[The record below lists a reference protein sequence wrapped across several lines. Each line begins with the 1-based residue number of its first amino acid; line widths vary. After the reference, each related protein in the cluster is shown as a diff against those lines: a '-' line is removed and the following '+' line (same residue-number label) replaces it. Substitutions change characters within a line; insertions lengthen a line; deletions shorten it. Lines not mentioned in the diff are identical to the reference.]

1 MPRKPLIRSLYEFPM
16 TGDEIEAK
24 SFETID
30 SEAQGSGFSSGQ
42 WAVVRRLVHAS
53 ADFNLIDQIRFSE
66 NAISAGMKALRSGS
80 KIYVDSKMIL
90 SGLSMARLKRVS
102 PDYGAER
109 LMCHVSDPDVV
120 TLSKET
126 GLPRS
131 LHAVRKSAQ
140 QLHGSIAVFGNAP
153 VALMELN
160 RMMIEDGVL
169 PALVIG
175 MPVGFVHVVESKLE
189 LMSLGADFIAI
200 EGRRGGSPLAVA
212 TVHALCELAV
222 APPKEP
228 D

>member
-1 MPRKPLIRSLYEFPM
+1 MSIKPLIRSLYESPM

-30 SEAQGSGFSSGQ
+30 AEAQVSGFSPGQ

-53 ADFNLIDQIRFSE
+53 ADFNLVDQIRFSE
-66 NAISAGMKALRSGS
+66 NAIDAGMRALKSGS
-80 KIYVDSKMIL
+80 QIYVDSKMIL
-90 SGLSMARLKRVS
+90 SGLSLPRLRRVS
-102 PDYGAER
+102 LDYGPER

-120 TLSKET
+120 SMSKET

-131 LHAVRKSAQ
+131 LHAVRKSAPK
-140 QLHGSIAVFGNAP
+140 LHGAIAVFGNAP

-160 RMMIEDGVL
+160 RMIIEDEVL

-189 LMSLGADFIAI
+189 LMSLGVEFIAI

-222 APPKEP
+222 LSA
-228 D
+228 

>member
-1 MPRKPLIRSLYEFPM
+1 MSIKPLIRSLYESPM

-30 SEAQGSGFSSGQ
+30 AEAQVSGFSPGQ

-53 ADFNLIDQIRFSE
+53 ADFNLVDQIRFSE
-66 NAISAGMKALRSGS
+66 NAIDAGMRALRSGS

-90 SGLSMARLKRVS
+90 SGLSLPRLRRVS
-102 PDYGAER
+102 LDYSPER

-120 TLSKET
+120 TMSKET

-131 LHAVRKSAQ
+131 LHAVRKSA
-140 QLHGSIAVFGNAP
+140 P
-153 VALMELN
+153 
-160 RMMIEDGVL
+160 
-169 PALVIG
+169 
-175 MPVGFVHVVESKLE
+175 KLE
-189 LMSLGADFIAI
+189 LMSLGVEFIAI

-222 APPKEP
+222 LPA
-228 D
+228 

>member
-1 MPRKPLIRSLYEFPM
+1 MSRKPLIRNLYESPM

-30 SEAQGSGFSSGQ
+30 TEALASGFSPGQ

-66 NAISAGMKALRSGS
+66 NAIEAGIRALRSGS
-80 KIYVDSKMIL
+80 GIYVDSRMIL
-90 SGLSMARLKRVS
+90 SGLSQARLMRVS
-102 PDYGAER
+102 SDYGNER

-120 TLSKET
+120 ALSKET

-131 LHAVRKSAQ
+131 LHAVRKSAPK
-140 QLHGSIAVFGNAP
+140 LHGAIAVFGNAP

-160 RMMIEDGVL
+160 RMIIEDGVL
-169 PALVIG
+169 PSIVIG

-189 LMSLGADFIAI
+189 LMSLGVEFIVI

-212 TVHALCELAV
+212 AVHALCELAIL
-222 APPKEP
+222 EP
-228 D
+228 GAD